1 VKVGTG
7 VACAPVGGAEPEP
20 EPEAEAEAEG
30 EGEGEA
36 EPETT
41 EGPLAGWFGP
51 PGLAATV
58 PHPAASAPTTSTG
71 AASRAIELRVI
82 GVVI

>member
-1 VKVGTG
+1 
-7 VACAPVGGAEPEP
+7 
-20 EPEAEAEAEG
+20 
-30 EGEGEA
+30 
-36 EPETT
+36 
-41 EGPLAGWFGP
+41 LAGWFGP

-58 PHPAASAPTTSTG
+58 PHPAASAPATSTG